1 MADNDITIFGHVQN
15 EKLIDAVVV
24 SANSV
29 FRKQKEEKIY
39 EQRVQISRI
48 GSTDTVDEVI
58 FVENGGKF

>member
-1 MADNDITIFGHVQN
+1 MADNDINIFGNLQN
-15 EKLIDAVVV
+15 EKLIDAVV
-24 SANSV
+24 SANSA
-29 FRKQKEEKIY
+29 FKKHKEEKIY